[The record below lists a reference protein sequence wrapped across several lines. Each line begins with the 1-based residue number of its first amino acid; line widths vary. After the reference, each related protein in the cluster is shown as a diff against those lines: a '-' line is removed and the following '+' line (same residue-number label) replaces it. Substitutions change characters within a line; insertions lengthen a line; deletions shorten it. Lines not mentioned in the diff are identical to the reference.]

1 MKTAFIGLGAMG
13 LPMARNLAS
22 AGLLSGAWSRSPTV
36 AAALAAHA
44 GVRSYADPES
54 LAADCDLIVLCVSA
68 DADVLELV
76 GRLAPQLRPGSIVV
90 DCSTVSAETAR
101 SAAVTLAAIGS
112 SFLDCPVSGGVE
124 GARNATLAIMCGGEE
139 AAFVKARPVLQAM
152 GKTVVRIGPSGF
164 GQATKAT
171 NQIMCAGIIQAVG
184 EAMAFARAEGLPLD
198 KVIETL
204 GQGAG
209 SSWYFVHRA
218 PYMARGEFPAG
229 FRVKLHKKDLKICQ
243 KMAERHGAHLPIVET
258 TLMHYRKLIADGHGD
273 EDISTIF
280 RLKTALF
287 PDAPDGQRG

>member
-1 MKTAFIGLGAMG
+1 MKIAFIGLGAMG
-13 LPMARNLAS
+13 LPMARNLAR
-22 AGLLSGAWSRSPTV
+22 AGLLAGAWSRNPAV
-36 AAALAAHA
+36 AAALAADTGVHA
-44 GVRSYADPES
+44 YPDPET
-54 LAADCDLIVLCVSA
+54 LAADCNLVVLCVSA
-68 DADVLELV
+68 DTDVLELV
-76 GRLAPQLRPGSIVV
+76 GRMAPALRPGSIVI

-101 SAAVTLAAIGS
+101 SAAETLAAAGS

-124 GARNATLAIMCGGEE
+124 GAKNATLAIMCGGEE
-139 AAFVKARPVLQAM
+139 EAFDKARPVLEAM
-152 GKTVVRIGPSGF
+152 GKTVARIGPSGF

-218 PYMARGEFPAG
+218 PYMAGGQFPAG
-229 FRVKLHKKDLKICQ
+229 FRVRLHKKDLKICQ
-243 KMAERHGAHLPIVET
+243 RMAQRHGAQLPVVET

-287 PDAPDGQRG
+287 PDTPEGQGD